1 FRISE
6 HLADC
11 ESLGRLRRK
20 DGPHLR
26 KEDDEEKTEEED
38 RRRVGEQGGE
48 GHAWNMVKIDGE
60 KYYVDCSFADTGGG
74 SKYCLFDGKT
84 YKREGYKAESGFD
97 MAEQW

>member
-1 FRISE
+1 MSI
-6 HLADC
+6 
-11 ESLGRLRRK
+11 
-20 DGPHLR
+20 
-26 KEDDEEKTEEED
+26 
-38 RRRVGEQGGE
+38 VGEQGGE

-74 SKYCLFDGKT
+74 GIYCLFDGET